1 MSIRNLFLKNIG
13 IRQTIVKNTFWLGSA
28 EAISGLLKF
37 ALLIFAVRIL
47 GAMEYGKFTFA
58 LSFVSLM
65 AIFAD
70 LGIAHIATREF
81 SRSQDNENKFSTFLA
96 VNIVLTVAALVLIL
110 GGSFFVTSVFSLR
123 KIIWVMSFFIL
134 ISSFLGIFYSFF
146 RSRQKME
153 YESAVKIIQA
163 IAVFAI
169 SLLALQYFKSAIG
182 FAYGYL
188 LSNLLVAS
196 LFLLFFH
203 FYFKPLSINWSKKG
217 AFNILKISWPLSL
230 GFTNN
235 WLYIT
240 TTSVMLGYFNLIVEN
255 GWYNASSKIAY
266 TAFIPA
272 TLIINNFYP
281 VLSNFFVNSKQ
292 DFQKNWNRL
301 MGIMIFFAVLLIAG
315 GMALSSKIIY
325 FFYGADFLPSISALQ
340 FLTVVMG
347 ISFIIYPYNILL
359 IVSGQQKKNFVVIM
373 AGAFLNVVLN
383 FILIPIFG
391 LTGALI
397 SVLISCLFA
406 FLLALFALKEF
417 GEMNLFDGNLLIKTA
432 VAFISGVL
440 MFFIIRKSFIYNFSA
455 FISVPVSFF
464 CYCLL
469 FFIFSKL
476 APLLKGFRNGYIS

>member
-1 MSIRNLFLKNIG
+1 MKIKNLFFKNIG
-13 IRQTIVKNTFWLGSA
+13 IKQTIVKNTFWLAVA
-28 EAISGLLKF
+28 EAVSGLLKF

-47 GAMEYGKFTFA
+47 GAIEYGKFTFA

-65 AIFAD
+65 AVFAD

-96 VNIVLTVAALVLIL
+96 VNLVLTIAALVLML
-110 GGSFFVTSVFSLR
+110 GGSFFVTPVFSLR
-123 KIIWVMSFFIL
+123 KIIWIMSFFIL

-153 YESAVKIIQA
+153 YESVVKIIQA
-163 IAVFAI
+163 MAVFAI
-169 SLLALQYFKSAIG
+169 PLLALRYFKSAIG

-188 LSNLLVAS
+188 LSNLLAVS

-217 AFNILKISWPLSL
+217 AFNILKISWPLSI

-301 MGIMIFFAVLLIAG
+301 MGIMIFFAALLIAG
-315 GMALSSKIIY
+315 GIALSSKIIY
-325 FFYGADFLPSISALQ
+325 SFYGSDFLPSVLALQ

-347 ISFIIYPYNILL
+347 IGFIIYPYNILL
-359 IVSGQQKKNFVVIM
+359 IVSGQQKKNFAVIM
-373 AGAFLNVVLN
+373 AGVFLNIILN
-383 FILIPIFG
+383 FILIPVFG

-406 FLLALFALKEF
+406 FLLVLFALKES
-417 GEMNLFDGNLLIKTA
+417 EKMNLFNGNLIEKTA
-432 VAFISGVL
+432 IASISGVL
-440 MFFIIRKSFIYNFSA
+440 MFFIASKSFVYNFNA

-469 FFIFSKL
+469 FFTFSKL
-476 APLLKGFRNGYIS
+476 SKLVFRPVAK